1 MRTMAARRVMAVL
14 TAVATVGLMSLP
26 AGAATVVFSFEGDDF
41 YIPRPVESS
50 DQENV
55 YRLLNSYDLAANGY
69 ADLIGLEC
77 TFSVTAANGESVHLN
92 NFGAIVTG
100 GNETDIFDTESLP
113 DVLTT
118 QLEDATLVLGETIE
132 LYNVMV
138 RDDNGTI
145 GTSVEYVVTVTC
157 TTEEETTTTTVETT
171 TTTTVETTTTT
182 APTTTT
188 TTLPV
193 STTSILGTT
202 TTTTVA
208 DTTTTSV
215 AATSTS
221 TIPPVTGTPF
231 PSPARRSRL
240 PGSPWR
246 LLRCCCS
253 VEGCCSPPARADC
266 HRVKHLGDGEGWY
279 ARRHR
284 GATLVSE
291 S

>member
-1 MRTMAARRVMAVL
+1 MH
-14 TAVATVGLMSLP
+14 
-26 AGAATVVFSFEGDDF
+26 
-41 YIPRPVESS
+41 
-50 DQENV
+50 
-55 YRLLNSYDLAANGY
+55 LLCDG
-69 ADLIGLEC
+69 GQRK
-77 TFSVTAANGESVHLN
+77 SVHLN

-202 TTTTVA
+202 TTTTVV

-221 TIPPVTGTPF
+221 TIPPVTGSTLPF
-231 PSPARRSRL
+231 TGPPVEAA
-240 PGSPWR
+240 GVAMAAAA
-246 LLRCCCS
+246 LLL
-253 VEGCCSPPARADC
+253 
-266 HRVKHLGDGEGWY
+266 LGGGVLL
-279 ARRHR
+279 
-284 GATLVSE
+284 ATRE

>member
-1 MRTMAARRVMAVL
+1 MRTMGARRLMAVL
-14 TAVATVGLMSLP
+14 TALAAVGLMSLP
-26 AGAATVVFSFEGDDF
+26 AGAATVIFSFEGDDF

-55 YRLLNSYDLAANGY
+55 YRLLTTYDLAANGF

-77 TFSVTAANGESVHLN
+77 TFSVTAANGSSVHLN
-92 NFGAIVTG
+92 NFGAIISG
-100 GNETDIFDTESLP
+100 GSETDVLGTESLP

-118 QLEDATLVLGETIE
+118 QLVDETLVLGETIE

-138 RDDNGTI
+138 RDDNETI

-157 TTEEETTTTTVETT
+157 TTEDETTTTTAAETTTTTEEETTTTTV
-171 TTTTVETTTTT
+171 VD
-182 APTTTT
+182 TTT

-193 STTSILGTT
+193 TTSSVLGS

-221 TIPPVTGTPF
+221 TIPPVTGSTLPF
-231 PSPARRSRL
+231 TGPPVEAAGIAMAAAALLLLGGGVLLASR
-240 PGSPWR
+240 
-246 LLRCCCS
+246 
-253 VEGCCSPPARADC
+253 
-266 HRVKHLGDGEGWY
+266 
-279 ARRHR
+279 
-284 GATLVSE
+284 E

>member
-1 MRTMAARRVMAVL
+1 MRTMAARRLMAVL
-14 TAVATVGLMSLP
+14 TAVATVALMSLP
-26 AGAATVVFSFEGDDF
+26 AGAATVIFSFEGDDF
-41 YIPRPVESS
+41 YIPRPVGSS

-77 TFSVTAANGESVHLN
+77 TFSVTAANGTSVHLN

-171 TTTTVETTTTT
+171 TTTTVETTTT

-221 TIPPVTGTPF
+221 TLPPVTGDTLPF
-231 PSPARRSRL
+231 TGPPVEAA
-240 PGSPWR
+240 GIAMAAAA
-246 LLRCCCS
+246 LLL
-253 VEGCCSPPARADC
+253 
-266 HRVKHLGDGEGWY
+266 LGGGVLL
-279 ARRHR
+279 
-284 GATLVSE
+284 ATRE

>member
-1 MRTMAARRVMAVL
+1 MAVL
-14 TAVATVGLMSLP
+14 TALATVGLMSLP
-26 AGAATVVFSFEGDDF
+26 AGAATVIFSFEGDDF

-69 ADLIGLEC
+69 ADLIGLNC
-77 TFSVTAANGESVHLN
+77 TFSVTAANGTSVHLN
-92 NFGAIVTG
+92 NFGAIITG
-100 GNETDIFDTESLP
+100 GDETDIFDTESAP
-113 DVLTT
+113 DELTT

-138 RDDNGTI
+138 RDDDGII
-145 GTSVEYVVTVTC
+145 GTSVDYVVTVTC
-157 TTEEETTTTTVETT
+157 TTEDETTTTTTVETT

-188 TTLPV
+188 TLPV
-193 STTSILGTT
+193 STTSILGT

-221 TIPPVTGTPF
+221 TLPPVTGSTLPF
-231 PSPARRSRL
+231 TGPPVEAA
-240 PGSPWR
+240 GIAMAAAA
-246 LLRCCCS
+246 LLL
-253 VEGCCSPPARADC
+253 
-266 HRVKHLGDGEGWY
+266 LGGGVLL
-279 ARRHR
+279 
-284 GATLVSE
+284 ATRE